1 MPNFSEETLERW
13 RDERVS
19 SSNKDIPED
28 LSSIK
33 RAIEVAKEDLEEEE
47 YRFERAKDQLEI
59 SEMNIDSLKDRLKKL
74 RKAMQPKL
82 V

>member
-1 MPNFSEETLERW
+1 MPSFSEETLERW

-28 LSSIK
+28 LPSIK
-33 RAIEVAKEDLEEEE
+33 IAIEVAKEDLEEEE
-47 YRFERAKDQLEI
+47 YRLEMAKNQFEI
-59 SEMNIDSLKDRLKKL
+59 SKMNIDSLKDRLKKL
-74 RKAMQPKL
+74 RKAMQSKL

>member
-1 MPNFSEETLERW
+1 MPSFSKETLERW

-47 YRFERAKDQLEI
+47 YRLRRAKNQLEI

-74 RKAMQPKL
+74 IKAMQSKL